1 MVSHKQFE
9 YDLAFGEID
18 DWRYGYIDHKNL
30 KSFLRK
36 HGWIGQEAD
45 LKAIIRRVD
54 LDGDYRISK
63 EEFIEAMMPYQPYS
77 KALTR
82 LQERERSRS
91 QDRTRLNPGAAQIMP
106 FALNLEHGI
115 RRENLYNG
123 DLNSPGALPQGLTP
137 EDEMGQHLIAEAE
150 RKLLAAGDIGR

>member
-9 YDLAFGEID
+9 YDLAFNEID

-45 LKAIIRRVD
+45 LRAIIRRVD
-54 LDGDYRISK
+54 LDGDQRIGR
-63 EEFIEAMMPYQPYS
+63 EEFIEALMPYQPYS

-82 LQERERSRS
+82 Q
-91 QDRTRLNPGAAQIMP
+91 
-106 FALNLEHGI
+106 
-115 RRENLYNG
+115 
-123 DLNSPGALPQGLTP
+123 
-137 EDEMGQHLIAEAE
+137 
-150 RKLLAAGDIGR
+150 